1 MALRNA
7 PVPDPAFARRGVGR
21 LILRLCEAAAAAE
34 GFTQLELM
42 GTLSGRPLYETAGF
56 AVVEE
61 VEDASGG
68 AAVPLARMRKEIA
81 PSGL

>member
-1 MALRNA
+1 
-7 PVPDPAFARRGVGR
+7 
-21 LILRLCEAAAAAE
+21 
-34 GFTQLELM
+34 M

-61 VEDASGG
+61 VADSSGG
-68 AAVPLARMRKEIA
+68 APVPLARMRKEIA